1 MKKILRFRVPLL
13 LLAAVLMVVS
23 VAVRTNPAEF
33 FRPPLKENPYSPADF
48 RLENGFLTCTAGK
61 SLLGIDVSE
70 YQKDIDWETVKAAG
84 VEYVFIRVGWRGTE
98 SGSLNED
105 KRAQEYYAGAKA
117 AGLQIG
123 AYFFSQAISMAE
135 AAEEAAFALQVVA
148 DWEMDL
154 PMVYDWEYAGEEAR
168 TADMDRRTLTNCTR
182 VFCRRVE
189 DGGLEPMVYF
199 NGSQAQHLLY
209 LEELT
214 EFPFW
219 LAQYREG
226 MDFPYRVD
234 YWQYTGEGTVPGIGV
249 PVDIN
254 LRLIYEES

>member
-1 MKKILRFRVPLL
+1 
-13 LLAAVLMVVS
+13 
-23 VAVRTNPAEF
+23 
-33 FRPPLKENPYSPADF
+33 
-48 RLENGFLTCTAGK
+48 
-61 SLLGIDVSE
+61 
-70 YQKDIDWETVKAAG
+70 
-84 VEYVFIRVGWRGTE
+84 
-98 SGSLNED
+98 
-105 KRAQEYYAGAKA
+105 
-117 AGLQIG
+117 
-123 AYFFSQAISMAE
+123 MAE

-154 PMVYDWEYAGEEAR
+154 PLVYDWEYAGEEAR
-168 TADMDRRTLTNCTR
+168 TAGLDRRTLTNCTR

-189 DGGLEPMVYF
+189 DGGLVPMVYF

-234 YWQYTGEGTVPGIGV
+234 YWQYTGEGTVPGIEV

-254 LRLIYEES
+254 LRLIYEET